1 MLSKQES
8 GECGKMS
15 RDETRTRKDYLH
27 SVHDARYF
35 DEENKENLLRQGA
48 RFEEKDGLIWVYAP
62 RKMKG

>member
-1 MLSKQES
+1 
-8 GECGKMS
+8 MS